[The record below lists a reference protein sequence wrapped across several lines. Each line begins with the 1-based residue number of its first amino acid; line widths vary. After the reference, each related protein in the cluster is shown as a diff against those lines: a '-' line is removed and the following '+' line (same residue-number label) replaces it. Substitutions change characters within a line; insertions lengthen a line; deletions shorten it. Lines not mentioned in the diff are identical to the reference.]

1 MPTWRP
7 PPSPPTPCSSRTA
20 GARRCARSGGC
31 WPRRDPHGTWSST
44 QATVLALRA
53 LLEAAGQ
60 SELSEAQGTLRVVG
74 ARGVKEVH
82 FAPGQA
88 DVVQRVDLTDWLD
101 AAGTPCTSRAT
112 PRSATSSSPSKST
125 AWARCRSAAL
135 SGHLSTAHDRGS
147 RSKTASSLKR
157 GEKTSACRVAG
168 RGETPVQRRDLGA
181 LLGSDARRA
190 LVVVRSGAGCA
201 VTLARCSPE
210 LLASTMGGI

>member
-101 AAGTPCTSRAT
+101 AAGSPALRGRRPGQLQAAHLLSR
-112 PRSATSSSPSKST
+112 PP
-125 AWARCRSAAL
+125 
-135 SGHLSTAHDRGS
+135 
-147 RSKTASSLKR
+147 
-157 GEKTSACRVAG
+157 G
-168 RGETPVQRRDLGA
+168 RGAAQRLFQDICLPPMIVAVDRK
-181 LLGSDARRA
+181 RRA
-190 LVVVRSGAGCA
+190 R
-201 VTLARCSPE
+201 
-210 LLASTMGGI
+210 